1 MRKLFLFLIPLLFA
15 LFVFLGF
22 QLYFTRI
29 LGKGALQVTST
40 PISSV
45 YINGKLVGKTPLCKC
60 DPQDMLSIGTHT
72 IRLVPTDAGLPV
84 FEDKISIGRSVLT
97 VVDRTFGEG
106 ATSEG
111 SVITLTPIDSKSS
124 SHILVMTTPDKSEI
138 FLDSTSVGYSPYLS
152 KTVTESDHEIKLVKE
167 GYREKIVRIRAV
179 KGYKLTTS
187 VTLGV
192 DLAAPMPTPTHAPSA
207 SPSAAVKPKITILQT
222 PTGFLRVRG
231 SPSVS
236 GVEVARVTP
245 GESFE
250 LIEEQEGWF
259 LIQLPE
265 DKEGWVSSQ
274 YSSKQ

>member
-15 LFVFLGF
+15 LLVFLGF

-60 DPQDMLSIGTHT
+60 DPQDMLPIGAHT
-72 IRLVPTDAGLPV
+72 IRLVSTDAGLPV
-84 FEDKISIGRSVLT
+84 FEDKISIGKSVLT

-111 SVITLTPIDSKSS
+111 SVIMLTPIESKSS
-124 SHILVMTTPDKSEI
+124 SQLLVMTTPDKAEI

-152 KTVTESDHEIKLVKE
+152 KTITESDHEIKLAKD
-167 GYREKIVRIRAV
+167 GYREKVVRIRTV
-179 KGYKLTTS
+179 KGYKLTTY
-187 VTLGV
+187 VALGV
-192 DLAAPMPTPTHAPSA
+192 DLAASILTPTPSA
-207 SPSAAVKPKITILQT
+207 SPSARAKPKVTILQT

-231 SPSVS
+231 SPSVNS
-236 GVEVARVTP
+236 AEVARVTP
-245 GESFE
+245 GESFD

-265 DKEGWVSSQ
+265 EKEGWVSSQ
-274 YSSKQ
+274 YASKD